1 MPAKLFITAP
11 HYLAERELRTY
22 LAQVRLVSITYAPSV
37 SGALWSVELSTAEDV
52 DRATVIL
59 NTLTRQNNHTLS
71 VVSADSPAGK
81 TLEQLFTTLTFNR
94 A

>member
-11 HYLAERELRTY
+11 HYLAERELRSY
-22 LAQVRLVSITYAPSV
+22 LEQVRLVSITYAPSV
-37 SGALWSVELSTAEDV
+37 HGALWSVELSSAEDV

-59 NTLTRQNNHTLS
+59 NMVARQNNHRLS

-81 TLEQLFTTLTFNR
+81 KLEQLFATLTFNR